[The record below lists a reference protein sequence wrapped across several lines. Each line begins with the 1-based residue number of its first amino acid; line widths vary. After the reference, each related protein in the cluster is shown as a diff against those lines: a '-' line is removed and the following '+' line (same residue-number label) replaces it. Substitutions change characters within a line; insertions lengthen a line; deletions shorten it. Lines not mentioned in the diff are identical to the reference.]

1 MREGGEME
9 QYSTEPTVPG
19 IQQLSERLER
29 LKLRYK
35 HVSHDLRDKTASRS
49 ILEIKELEQEFLIFD
64 IKKLE
69 KLLTQM
75 KLTQKINKPTRALQ
89 RKDYPF
95 RRFVHAIR
103 SRYHVNNKPI
113 HLV

>member
-1 MREGGEME
+1 ME
-9 QYSTEPTVPG
+9 QDSTEPTVPG
-19 IQQLSERLER
+19 IQQLSDRLER
-29 LKLRYK
+29 FKLRYE
-35 HVSHDLRDKTASRS
+35 HISHDLRDKTASRS
-49 ILEIKELEQEFLIFD
+49 VLEIKELEREFLIFD

-75 KLTQKINKPTRALQ
+75 KQAQKIQKPIRALQ

-95 RRFVHAIR
+95 RRLLHAIR
-103 SRYHVNNKPI
+103 SRYYANNKPI